1 MQEVEY
7 SLSHW
12 FKLDF
17 TLGKVDRWDAK
28 RLGGTSSLIQCRHV
42 LLSVLEYDG
51 IVVVQIPAT
60 VGKSGKQMITSHQ
73 TTSKRQDL
81 IVVNQDRHQGEWCSW

>member
-12 FKLDF
+12 FKLDS
-17 TLGKVDRWDAK
+17 TLEKVNRWDAE
-28 RLGGTSSLIQCRHV
+28 RLGGTSSLIQFCHV
-42 LLSVLEYDG
+42 SLSVLEING
-51 IVVVQIPAT
+51 IVVVQVPAN
-60 VGKSGKQMITSHQ
+60 VGKSGKQMITSQQ

-81 IVVNQDRHQGEWCSW
+81 IVVNQD